1 MTTTRDEVHRLVDAV
16 PEERLA
22 AVGEAL
28 RAAAHT
34 DTPGAQGHTPA
45 RAQLADEP
53 LRRFA
58 SAGTLSDEHDLAE
71 RSEEILRTEPGTA
84 A

>member
-1 MTTTRDEVHRLVDAV
+1 MHVYDQ
-16 PEERLA
+16 LA
-22 AVGEAL
+22 AVSETL
-28 RAAAHT
+28 RAAAAAGVT
-34 DTPGAQGHTPA
+34 AEESQ
-45 RAQLADEP
+45 QLASEP

-71 RSEEILRTEPGTA
+71 RTEEILRTEPGTA